1 VKQAMNEGPARTQTH
16 NRAAPRSAQGGARF
30 NELAVQ
36 AMIPPQLMKALRQVA
51 EHPLGRLSL
60 DEEHALSQLG
70 LLRVWDHFVVV
81 TELGRK
87 LLDDQA
93 E

>member
-1 VKQAMNEGPARTQTH
+1 MKHVTNEGFARTQTH
-16 NRAAPRSAQGGARF
+16 NLAAPQPAQSGARF
-30 NELAVQ
+30 NALAVE
-36 AMIPPQLMKALRQVA
+36 AMIPPQLMNALREVA

-93 E
+93 D